1 MSLNHHIIRILTA
14 AVWFCLF
21 GVQAA
26 HAQTDCPLSKTPI
39 QLSTFKQSREIRNLT
54 YAQSRQTMSGQIKGL
69 GSFQAQLY
77 ACENQGVHLVFTFE
91 QIQDESDLQ
100 KRLSKVLGIFARPAF
115 GKAAPEF
122 LGATQKLASEQFLKG
137 VSLNNLAEQLGLSE
151 VKLQLIEIEGMYLLS
166 LKAWGG

>member
-1 MSLNHHIIRILTA
+1 MSLHHHLIRILIA

-21 GVQAA
+21 GLQTAQ
-26 HAQTDCPLSKTPI
+26 AQTECPLSKTPI
-39 QLSTFKQSREIRNLT
+39 QLSTFKQSKEIRNLT
-54 YAQSRQTMSGQIKGL
+54 YAQSRQTLSGQVKEL

-100 KRLSKVLGIFARPAF
+100 KKLAKVLRIFARPVF

-122 LGATQKLASEQFLKG
+122 LGATQMLASEQLLKG
-137 VSLNNLAEQLGLSE
+137 VSLNNLSEQLGLSE
-151 VKLQLIEIEGMYLLS
+151 VKLQLMEIEGIYLLS